1 MNFDNLKP
9 EVTASEENSSRDE
22 KLKNLCHLIV

>member
-22 KLKNLCHLIV
+22 RNLKIYAI